1 MTGGKC
7 VFNCNDVLTADS
19 MTGRVSVIY
28 FVWQTVNV
36 TVGASTLYP
45 IYMQP
50 VLHLHIYW
58 CYKSPSLRLLLF
70 LLCMLPT
77 QPTTT
82 WSKQIHDSH
91 ILLTCIYVSLIYH
104 LNVGTV
110 KGKCSIHFLVEC
122 FKLRV
127 LKWCACCR
135 VMIDGFRHYHWP
147 NKLHFFNGFTAMK
160 LLINL
165 QTLLTLCC
173 RKRGVLCH
181 LFICGPS
188 LAGMR
193 H

>member
-1 MTGGKC
+1 MSQLVPLLYIPFT
-7 VFNCNDVLTADS
+7 CNLSYIFIFIDATKAHPW
-19 MTGRVSVIY
+19 G
-28 FVWQTVNV
+28 F
-36 TVGASTLYP
+36 
-45 IYMQP
+45 
-50 VLHLHIYW
+50 
-58 CYKSPSLRLLLF
+58 CFF